1 MQQKTLNQR
10 YELERKIG
18 EGGMARVYLGRD
30 TRLNRPIA
38 VKVLHQHY
46 SADSNF
52 LARFHHEA
60 QAAANLRHPNVVDV
74 YDVGQDGDI
83 HYIVMEYVP
92 GQDLKAAILKH
103 GSLPVDQAVSIARA
117 VADGLEAAHRVGLVH
132 RDIKPQNIIVGDHDQ
147 VKITDFGIAKSGLST
162 SATET
167 GVIFGTADYLSPEQ
181 ARGQTAT
188 TASDVYALGV
198 TLYEMLTG
206 RLPFTGD
213 NAVSVA
219 MQHVSQE
226 PPPPRMYNPRIPPQ
240 LEALVLRALSKDP
253 AQRPASAREFAQLLA
268 RYQSAGDQATVVR
281 PAPPRPNTPPPN
293 QQRNGPAPAPPQPRN
308 PRTSNTRPQPTLPPR
323 PVVSTPPQTAPG
335 IGLGGVV
342 LGVLLI
348 AGVLGLVV
356 LFMNGTFS
364 DMFGTAAD
372 PTRPAATRVPTAAA
386 PTEVPTAAPTETPAV
401 PMVPVPNLIGHSLED
416 IQTLLV
422 EARLSANPGAP
433 RFSDTVAAGLVVDQ
447 WPRAGTLITES
458 SVMTYAVS
466 LGPEAVEIPGDLVGL
481 SAESARTRLQL
492 LGFKVAVQQEASDDI
507 DRGFVIRISPR
518 PPARPAKGSTVTLV
532 VSTGNFVIVPD
543 VFKLSEEEARQ
554 RIEAAGLFVSFVDV
568 QGPDKLGDQFDSFE
582 PGQVVSTDPR
592 GGTEVRRGT
601 GVTLGVR
608 AP

>member
-38 VKVLHQHY
+38 IKVLHPHY
-46 SADSNF
+46 GSDSNF

-74 YDVGQDGDI
+74 YDVGQDGEV

-92 GQDLKAAILKH
+92 GQDLKAIILKQ
-103 GSLPVDQAVSIARA
+103 GPLPVDRAVVVARA
-117 VADGLEAAHRVGLVH
+117 VADGLEAAHRVGLIH
-132 RDIKPQNIIVGDHDQ
+132 RDIKPQNIIVGDQDQ

-188 TASDVYALGV
+188 PASDVYALGV

-226 PPPPRMYNPRIPPQ
+226 PPPPRMFNPRIPPQ
-240 LEALVLRALSKDP
+240 LEALVLQSLSKDP

-281 PAPPRPNTPPPN
+281 PAPPRPSVPPS
-293 QQRNGPAPAPPQPRN
+293 QRNGPAPQTPPAPQPRN

-323 PVVSTPPQTAPG
+323 PVVSTPPPTASG

-348 AGVLGLVV
+348 AGVLSLVA
-356 LFMNGTFS
+356 LFLSGTFNDLLGS
-364 DMFGTAAD
+364 GAGPGRTPVVQR
-372 PTRPAATRVPTAAA
+372 PTPAPPTAG
-386 PTEVPTAAPTETPAV
+386 PTQTPQATAV
-401 PMVPVPNLIGHSLED
+401 PRVPVPNLIGRSQQEA
-416 IQTLLV
+416 QELLG
-422 EARLSANPGAP
+422 EARLSGRSDSP

-447 WPRAGTLITES
+447 WPRPGSLITES

-466 LGPEAVEIPGDLVGL
+466 LGPEAVEIPADLVGL
-481 SAESARTRLQL
+481 SADSARARLEF
-492 LGFKVAVQQEASDDI
+492 LGFKVNLQQEPNDDI
-507 DRGFVIRISPR
+507 DRGFVIRTSPR
-518 PPARPAKGSTVTLV
+518 PPARPPRGSTVTLV
-532 VSTGNFVIVPD
+532 VSTGNFVMVPD
-543 VFKLSEEEARQ
+543 VFKLSEEEARRQ
-554 RIEAAGLFVSFVDV
+554 IEAAGLFVSFVDY
-568 QGPDKLGDQFDSFE
+568 QGPDKLGDQFGNFE
-582 PGQVVSTDPR
+582 PGQVVSSEPR
-592 GGTEVRRGT
+592 AGSEVRRGS